1 MTSIQINPINLE
13 SCPIASFT
21 ARITASADLLAAP
34 GAGWRWGVNMVHL
47 NVITAEASDDVMI
60 ADGDGSN
67 ELAYISSATAGVN
80 VTVDYHRGVFLLP
93 ENKSLKATS
102 TMASG
107 VVLVTGTA
115 YKIRV
120 V

>member
-13 SCPIASFT
+13 SCPITSFSARVAASVNM
-21 ARITASADLLAAP
+21 LAAP
-34 GAGWRWGVNMVHL
+34 GAGWRWGVNVAILH
-47 NVITAEASDDVMI
+47 VVTAEASDDLKLSDE
-60 ADGDGSN
+60 DGTN
-67 ELAYISSATAGVN
+67 ELAHIHSATAGV
-80 VTVDYHRGVFLLP
+80 TMTADYHRGVFLLP
-93 ENKSLKATS
+93 ENKALKATS

-115 YKIRV
+115 YKIKV